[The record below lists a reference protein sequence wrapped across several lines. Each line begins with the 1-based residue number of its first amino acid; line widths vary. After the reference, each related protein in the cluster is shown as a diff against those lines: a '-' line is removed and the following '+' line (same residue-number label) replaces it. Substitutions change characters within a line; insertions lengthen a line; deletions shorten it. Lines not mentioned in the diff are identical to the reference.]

1 MFKENG
7 RIRWKEKQAAAALP
21 LLLFK
26 LLALLKSLKV
36 ESRLVFVKVTNNK
49 DCCNKV
55 TLLKSLR
62 LNLQES

>member
-36 ESRLVFVKVTNNK
+36 ENRLVFVKVRNNK